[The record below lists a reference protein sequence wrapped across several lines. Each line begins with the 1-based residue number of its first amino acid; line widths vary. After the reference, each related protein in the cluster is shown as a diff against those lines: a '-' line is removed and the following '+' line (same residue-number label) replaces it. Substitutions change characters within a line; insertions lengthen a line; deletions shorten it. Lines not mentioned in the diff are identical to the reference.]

1 MSDVNLLLV
10 EKHAVNVLDG
20 LGSSLIG
27 LVVNETV
34 SLGVTVLIL
43 SDLAAQDVTKGSKGV
58 VKSLVVDS
66 DIEVLDEDVALAS
79 LAKGR
84 VTLGP
89 HDTAGAALDDGV
101 IKVLKSLLTV
111 SSSVVVDVGI
121 AERATGDGITAD
133 TDRSDGTNLREEL
146 EQHSLSDGGVKLAD
160 VERSRV
166 LGVRSSRGGGRS
178 GSIVR
183 GGSGSGT
190 GVDSRSLGFTTVDR
204 GVVEVVGELVNST
217 GSSVGGHCEY
227 RVF

>member
-1 MSDVNLLLV
+1 MVSDVNLLLV

-101 IKVLKSLLTV
+101 VEVLKSLLAV

-121 AERATGDGITAD
+121 AERATGDSITAD
-133 TDRSDGTNLREEL
+133 TNGSDSTNLREEL
-146 EQHSLSDGGVKLAD
+146 EQHSLSDGGVKLAN

-166 LGVRSSRGGGRS
+166 LGVRGSRGGGRS

-183 GGSGSGT
+183 GGSDTS
-190 GVDSRSLGFTTVDR
+190 VDSRSLGFTAVER

>member
-1 MSDVNLLLV
+1 
-10 EKHAVNVLDG
+10 
-20 LGSSLIG
+20 
-27 LVVNETV
+27 
-34 SLGVTVLIL
+34 VLIL
-43 SDLAAQDVTKGSKGV
+43 SYLAAQVVTKGSNGV
-58 VKSLVVDS
+58 VKSVVVDS

-79 LAKGR
+79 LAKSR

-101 IKVLKSLLTV
+101 VEVLKSLLAV

-166 LGVRSSRGGGRS
+166 LRVRSSRGGGRS

-183 GGSGSGT
+183 GGSGSDT
-190 GVDSRSLGFTTVDR
+190 GVDSRSLGFTAVER

-217 GSSVGGHCEY
+217 GRSVGGHCEY